1 MQRYLIYTGIP
12 IAVSNILSI
21 LFVYIR
27 KNNKS
32 ESTEELSDNHIVVT
46 LPKMYLVIGCIDILF
61 FGICIFLSILKPN
74 GTATVW
80 VWIEFGIFMLLGAVI
95 VWVTV
100 IWKIDI
106 FRNENYFIYRT
117 AFGNVLKIRYDECKQ
132 YELKENTMILKT
144 VQKNLYMDMF
154 AKNSDVFLSI
164 LRQNNVK
171 RKKKN
176 KS

>member
-1 MQRYLIYTGIP
+1 MQRYLICAGIL
-12 IAVSNILSI
+12 ILVSTVLSI
-21 LFVYIR
+21 LFIYIW

-46 LPKMYLVIGCIDILF
+46 LPKMYFVIGCIDILF

-74 GTATVW
+74 ETATVW

-106 FRNENYFIYRT
+106 FRKENYFIYRT
-117 AFGNVLKIRYDECKQ
+117 AFGNVLIRTFSYPYYAKTMSKEKQ
-132 YELKENTMILKT
+132 IISSICVKKQFSDSRQRRTPFLIPC
-144 VQKNLYMDMF
+144 MDM
-154 AKNSDVFLSI
+154 
-164 LRQNNVK
+164 
-171 RKKKN
+171 
-176 KS
+176 